1 MSPAPLVVR
10 APNHLGELVLALPAL
25 ARATE
30 LSGPPPI
37 VQVVEGLT
45 PVLAMSG
52 LELEAVPLEDRHAVF
67 RAALD
72 LRRRSPGRGVLLT
85 PSFSGALIFWLAGV
99 PERRGTATDAR
110 TLLLTD
116 RVDREPLLKGH
127 RVLEYLELVS
137 PGAGL
142 GRREEPDGDPPAPK
156 LSELDGAVEAWRGL
170 LAAPTVDPKAPR
182 LPLGREDDRAR
193 PTVGLFPGGN
203 APSRR
208 WPAERFREL
217 GDRLTGDGMSTP
229 VFGGEAERERT
240 AAVCDGVAGAV
251 DLGGRTSLAAL
262 AGGLL
267 ACDVL
272 VTNDSGPM
280 HLAAA
285 VGCPVVVP
293 SGPADPVQT
302 RPLGTP
308 ARLVGRFDLPCVPC
322 VLNECPR
329 SGEGYVLA
337 EAERECMHLITV
349 EEVREAVIDL
359 LEGPHGH
366 DVELREG

>member
-1 MSPAPLVVR
+1 MSPAPLALR

-25 ARATE
+25 ARAAE

-37 VQVVEGLT
+37 VQVVKGLT
-45 PVLAMSG
+45 PVLSMSG
-52 LELEAVPLEDRHAVF
+52 LELETVPLEDRHAVF

-72 LRRRSPGRGVLLT
+72 LRRRSPDRGVLLT

-116 RVDREPLLKGH
+116 RVDREPLLRGH

-137 PGAGL
+137 PGEGL
-142 GRREEPDGDPPAPK
+142 HHRGQPEEDPPSPT
-156 LSELDGAVEAWRGL
+156 LSELDGAVEAWHAL
-170 LAAPTVDPKAPR
+170 VAASTEDPAAAR
-182 LPLGREDDRAR
+182 LPGGREDDRAR
-193 PTVGLFPGGN
+193 PAVGLFPGGN

-217 GDRLTGDGMSTP
+217 ASRLTRDGLSTP
-229 VFGGEAERERT
+229 VFGGQAELERT
-240 AAVCDGVAGAV
+240 AAVCDGVGGAV

-329 SGEGYVLA
+329 SGEGYVLP

-349 EEVREAVIDL
+349 EEVREAVLEL
-359 LEGPHGH
+359 LERPRGH
-366 DVELREG
+366 DVEQREG

>member
-1 MSPAPLVVR
+1 MSPAPLVLR

-37 VQVVEGLT
+37 VQVVAELS

-52 LELEAVPLEDRHAVF
+52 LELETLPLEDRHAVF

-72 LRRRSPGRGVLLT
+72 LRRRSPDRGVLLT

-110 TLLLTD
+110 SLLLTD
-116 RVDREPLLKGH
+116 RVDREPLLRRH
-127 RVLEYLELVS
+127 RVLEYLELVR
-137 PGAGL
+137 PGAG
-142 GRREEPDGDPPAPK
+142 GRRREEPEEDPPPPK
-156 LSELDGAVEAWRGL
+156 LSELDGAVEAWL
-170 LAAPTVDPKAPR
+170 DLVAASADDPAGSC
-182 LPLGREDDRAR
+182 LPEGREDDRAR

-208 WPAERFREL
+208 WPVERFREL
-217 GDRLTGDGMSTP
+217 ADRLTRDGMSTP
-229 VFGGEAERERT
+229 VFGGRAERERT
-240 AAVCDGVAGAV
+240 AAVCDGVGGAV
-251 DLGGRTSLAAL
+251 DLGGRTNLAAL
-262 AGGLL
+262 TGGLV
-267 ACDVL
+267 ACDLL

-308 ARLVGRFDLPCVPC
+308 ARLVGRWDLPCVPC

-349 EEVREAVIDL
+349 EEVREAVLEL
-359 LEGPHGH
+359 LGHTRGH
-366 DVELREG
+366 DAEQQEA

>member
-1 MSPAPLVVR
+1 
-10 APNHLGELVLALPAL
+10 
-25 ARATE
+25 
-30 LSGPPPI
+30 
-37 VQVVEGLT
+37 VQVVEGLS

-52 LELEAVPLEDRHAVF
+52 LEIETVPLEDRHAVF

-72 LRRRSPGRGVLLT
+72 LRRRSPDRGVLLT
-85 PSFSGALIFWLAGV
+85 PSFSGALIFWMAGI

-116 RVDREPLLKGH
+116 RVDREPLLRGH

-142 GRREEPDGDPPAPK
+142 RSEEPDGDPPPPK
-156 LSELDGAVEAWRGL
+156 LRELDGAVEAWRILVTASTDDPAARRL
-170 LAAPTVDPKAPR
+170 LPE
-182 LPLGREDDRAR
+182 GREDDRAG

-208 WPAERFREL
+208 WPAERYREL
-217 GDRLTGDGMSTP
+217 ADRLTRDGVSTP
-229 VFGGEAERERT
+229 VFGGDAEQKRT
-240 AAVCDGVAGAV
+240 AAVCDGVGGAV

-302 RPLGTP
+302 RPLGSP

-329 SGEGYVLA
+329 SGEGYVLS
-337 EAERECMHLITV
+337 EAARECMHLITV
-349 EEVREAVIDL
+349 EEVREAVIEL
-359 LEGPHGH
+359 LERPRGH
-366 DVELREG
+366 DAEQREG

>member
-1 MSPAPLVVR
+1 
-10 APNHLGELVLALPAL
+10 
-25 ARATE
+25 
-30 LSGPPPI
+30 
-37 VQVVEGLT
+37 
-45 PVLAMSG
+45 
-52 LELEAVPLEDRHAVF
+52 
-67 RAALD
+67 
-72 LRRRSPGRGVLLT
+72 
-85 PSFSGALIFWLAGV
+85 
-99 PERRGTATDAR
+99 
-110 TLLLTD
+110 LTD
-116 RVDREPLLKGH
+116 RVDREPLLRGH

-137 PGAGL
+137 PGAEL
-142 GRREEPDGDPPAPK
+142 RRREEPDGDPPPPK
-156 LSELDGAVEAWRGL
+156 LSELDGAAEAWRAL
-170 LAAPTVDPKAPR
+170 VEVLSDDPKAPR
-182 LPLGREDDRAR
+182 LPKGREDDRTR

-217 GDRLTGDGMSTP
+217 AERLGRDGVSTP
-229 VFGGEAERERT
+229 VFGGDAERGRT
-240 AAVCDGVAGAV
+240 AAVSDGVEGAV
-251 DLGGRTSLAAL
+251 DLGGRTSLEAL

-293 SGPADPVQT
+293 SGPADAVQT

-329 SGEGYVLA
+329 SGEGYVLR

-349 EEVREAVIDL
+349 EEIREAVIEL
-359 LEGPHGH
+359 LERPRGH
-366 DVELREG
+366 DAEQREG